1 MESTVLKSNRAVI
14 STLSYSSTGTLL
26 AAGDSTGK
34 IVLYSRVKE
43 GEYTVQSTRWAFH
56 TGRVNKISWNAKDTH
71 VASAA
76 LDTNLFIYCV
86 ENPAKCIKFLGAHK
100 DGANAVDWIDDGKIV
115 SVGSD
120 GTVKLREVKF

>member
-14 STLSYSSTGTLL
+14 TALSYSGSGTLL
-26 AAGDSTGK
+26 AVGDSTGK

-43 GEYTVQSTRWAFH
+43 GEYTVQTTLWGFH
-56 TGRVNKISWNAKDTH
+56 TGRVNRISWNAKDTH

-76 LDTNLFIYCV
+76 LDTNLCIYSV
-86 ENPAKCIKFLGAHK
+86 ESPMRYITFLGAHK
-100 DGANAVDWIDDGKIV
+100 DGANAVDWVDDGKIV

-120 GTVKLREVKF
+120 GAVKLWEVKF